1 MSRLLY
7 RIIPVVLI
15 LFVGVGVSADR
26 LELVDGT
33 VIWGKVIGLS
43 EYTVDYEYFGG
54 IATFWLTDIYSLN
67 FLEPP
72 QRPPELVLEGM
83 LPAFQTGFVTAV
95 PAGTPIQVQLQDG
108 ISSKVYGAEYI
119 FTGRVMADVVADG
132 ITLVKRGTVV
142 TGRMIKLDRPGRRI
156 LTVELTSWDIGGI
169 AYPIEAGSVSLLAE
183 GTGTGQIKARR
194 PRRVKSS
201 LRQGQTVATGGPIL
215 TSGST
220 VQIPAGA
227 LLEFRLTT
235 AFIYY
240 R

>member
-1 MSRLLY
+1 MSRFLY
-7 RIIPVVLI
+7 RIMPVVLI
-15 LFVGVGVSADR
+15 LLISICASADR

-33 VIWGKVIGLS
+33 VIWGRVIGLS
-43 EYTVDYEYFGG
+43 EYTVDFEYFGG

-72 QRPPELVLEGM
+72 QRPPELVLEGL

-95 PAGTPIQVQLQDG
+95 PAGTPLQVQLQDG
-108 ISSKVYGAEYI
+108 ISSRVYATGYM

-132 ITLVKRGTVV
+132 FILVERGTVV
-142 TGRMIKLDRPGRRI
+142 TGRMVDLDRPGHRM
-156 LTVELTSWDIGGI
+156 LTVELTSWYIGGI
-169 AYPIEAGSVSLLAE
+169 AYPIEAGSVSVLAE
-183 GTGTGQIKARR
+183 GTGTAEIKARR

-215 TSGST
+215 TSGSV

-227 LLEFRLTT
+227 LLEFRLKT